1 MWGVTMT
8 NETKEE
14 SVFVIT
20 ISESDVEGMLQVAVD
35 YPEDMDDSN
44 LRPFEYL
51 GLYLMDKLH
60 EVSEDF
66 QSISQH

>member
-1 MWGVTMT
+1 MT

-20 ISESDVEGMLQVAVD
+20 ISESDTAGMLQVAVD
-35 YPEDMDDSN
+35 YPEDMDDNN